1 MTRPASPK
9 HRRRQRKPWPVLAVV
24 LLMIAVGLITVGVRG
39 HQVALAGPVTAQ
51 DPAVL
56 AGVPGPPLSALVGP
70 AASPSE
76 TLQTAPTLPAGG
88 STVQTAPTLPAGG
101 STVQTAPALPAG
113 GSTVQTAPALP
124 AGESTVQT
132 APALPA
138 GGSTVQTAPTLP
150 AGATTLQ
157 TASAPPAG
165 MSPVDRSTPVALRI
179 PAINLAVSL
188 STLGLNPDRTVQVP
202 TDFQEPGWFDLGPSP
217 GQVGSAVIL
226 GHVDSYQ
233 GPAVFFRLRALH
245 PGDQVEVSLAD
256 GMIAHFMVTTV
267 VMYPKD
273 QFPADQVYASHG
285 GSALQLV
292 TCGGAF
298 DTHTRSYLSNVV
310 AYTTLTSVSTAAR

>member
-9 HRRRQRKPWPVLAVV
+9 HASTGQWKPWPVLAVV
-24 LLMIAVGLITVGVRG
+24 LLMIAVGLITVGLRG
-39 HQVALAGPVTAQ
+39 HQVSLADPVTAQ

-56 AGVPGPPLSALVGP
+56 AGVPGPPLLVGP
-70 AASPSE
+70 ATSPSE
-76 TLQTAPTLPAGG
+76 TLQTAP
-88 STVQTAPTLPAGG
+88 AP
-101 STVQTAPALPAG
+101 
-113 GSTVQTAPALP
+113 
-124 AGESTVQT
+124 
-132 APALPA
+132 
-138 GGSTVQTAPTLP
+138 PT
-150 AGATTLQ
+150 GATTLQ
-157 TASAPPAG
+157 TAPAPPTGATTLQTAPAPPTG

-245 PGDQVEVSLAD
+245 PSDQVEVSLAD

-267 VMYPKD
+267 VQYPKD
-273 QFPADQVYASHG
+273 QFPAEQVYASHG

-310 AYTTLTSVSTAAR
+310 AYTTLTNVSTAAR

>member
-1 MTRPASPK
+1 
-9 HRRRQRKPWPVLAVV
+9 LAD
-24 LLMIAVGLITVGVRG
+24 
-39 HQVALAGPVTAQ
+39 PVTAQ

-56 AGVPGPPLSALVGP
+56 AGVPGPPLLVGP
-70 AASPSE
+70 ATSPSE
-76 TLQTAPTLPAGG
+76 TLQTAPAPPTGG
-88 STVQTAPTLPAGG
+88 STL
-101 STVQTAPALPAG
+101 QTAPAP
-113 GSTVQTAPALP
+113 
-124 AGESTVQT
+124 
-132 APALPA
+132 
-138 GGSTVQTAPTLP
+138 PT
-150 AGATTLQ
+150 GATTLQ
-157 TASAPPAG
+157 TAPAPPTGGSTLQTAPAPPTGATTLQTAPAPPTGATTLQTAPAPPTG

-245 PGDQVEVSLAD
+245 PSDQVEVSLAD

-267 VMYPKD
+267 VQYPKD
-273 QFPADQVYASHG
+273 QFPAEQVYASHG

-310 AYTTLTSVSTAAR
+310 AYTTLTNVSTAAR